1 MEIPK
6 NIKDQIWEYCRLNDV
21 TDLNTFMLKCLQQG
35 FNIEK
40 YGLTPFSTEQ
50 KKPEI
55 IEKEVIKEIPVE
67 VIKEV
72 EKIVEVEK
80 IIEVPIEKI
89 VEVTTT
95 DNELI
100 DKLQK
105 EIKELAEKKTQLELQ
120 LKKERQKLTEL
131 SNFGDETMVNLKQ
144 KIENLEIELE
154 LEKNRH
160 YERPKKEIP
169 TEDKPKKNGAG
180 NVISWVSKSERDDE
194 NDIYGE

>member
-6 NIKDQIWEYCRLNDV
+6 NIKDQIWEYSRLNDI

>member
-40 YGLTPFSTEQ
+40 YGLTPFPTEQ

-55 IEKEVIKEIPVE
+55 IEKEVIKEILVE

-89 VEVTTT
+89 VEVTIT

-105 EIKELAEKKTQLELQ
+105 EIKDLVEKKTQLELQ

-160 YERPKKEIP
+160 YERPEKEIP
-169 TEDKPKKNGAG
+169 TEDRPKKNGVG